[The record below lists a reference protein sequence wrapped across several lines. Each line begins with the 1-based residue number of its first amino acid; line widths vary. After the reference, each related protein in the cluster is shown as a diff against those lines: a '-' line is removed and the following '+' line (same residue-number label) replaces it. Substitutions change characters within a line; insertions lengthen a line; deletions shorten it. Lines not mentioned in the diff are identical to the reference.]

1 MQTKKLLGSTLALG
15 MLFPS
20 FANAELVKG
29 LKFGGQFDLQATSA
43 RNATDFATRQAVAGV
58 GANNNDRI
66 GDAQTRIML
75 HADWDLLDDV
85 HAKLTLRKNDRTW
98 GSAGGASNSGVATN
112 SQSLQANAAGNVL
125 GNIFVDQAYIKIDK
139 VFGAVDTTIGRQF
152 FGTSGDMIA
161 YWGPSDKAA
170 YGLWVTAVDALRADW
185 SNEMVGV
192 TGMAGKT
199 TGHAVGVAAAADVDV
214 RNLTA
219 SLKGHENMGLSAY
232 VWNQVTHNI
241 GALGSAASGTGLA
254 AGAAGGK
261 NDNLWVVGAKGKVSM
276 GMAWLSAEFAKNFGE
291 NRTALAVGAAGP
303 ASKTYTGWAAKGDLG
318 AKLETPI
325 GGVAPWAHVGYGSGD
340 GSPNDGNNH
349 NFTAIS
355 PDYRP
360 GSIYGRFAI
369 AGNGAAL
376 ASGVT
381 GAGVNSAS
389 LSNRGIWGVGIKT
402 TPTAMNK
409 LTAGISYWDYNFAAR
424 PGGTATGLRHIG
436 SEADLDLQWAHSENV
451 ALGAGVG
458 QFWSGGYLTQLNS
471 AAGQPNNPAQMAYFD
486 VRVKF

>member
-1 MQTKKLLGSTLALG
+1 VQTKKLLGSTLALG
-15 MLFPS
+15 MLFP
-20 FANAELVKG
+20 AIAQAELVKG
-29 LKFGGQFDLQATSA
+29 LKFGGQFDLQSTSG
-43 RNATDFATRQAVAGV
+43 RNVTDFATRPQ
-58 GANNNDRI
+58 GANANNDRI

-85 HAKLTLRKNDRTW
+85 HAKVTLRKNDRTW
-98 GSAGGASNSGVATN
+98 GTTGGTAQGPVSK
-112 SQSLQANAAGNVL
+112 SQALEPTGGTDVL

-139 VFGAVDTTIGRQF
+139 VFGAVDATMGRQF
-152 FGTSGDMIA
+152 WGTSGDMVA

-185 SNEMVGV
+185 SNDMIGL
-192 TGMAGKT
+192 TGLAGKT
-199 TGHAVGVAAAADVDV
+199 VGHAVGVAGVADVDV

-241 GALGSAASGTGLA
+241 GGLGTPASAAS
-254 AGAAGGK
+254 AGGK

-276 GMAWLSAEFAKNFGE
+276 GMAWLTGEFAKNFGE
-291 NRTALAVGAAGP
+291 NRAQNAADQGP
-303 ASKTYTGWAAKGDLG
+303 ASKSYTGWAGKVDLG
-318 AKLETPI
+318 AKVETPI

-340 GSPNDGNNH
+340 GSPNDGNNSA
-349 NFTAIS
+349 FTAIS

-360 GSIYGRFAI
+360 GSIYGRFAV
-369 AGNGAAL
+369 APTAGAATL

-381 GAGVNSAS
+381 GAGVASNS
-389 LSNRGIWGVGIKT
+389 LSNRAIWGVGIKT

-409 LTAGISYWDYNFAAR
+409 LTAGISYWDYKFAAR
-424 PGGTATGLRHIG
+424 PGGAATGLKHIG

-451 ALGAGVG
+451 TLGAGVG
-458 QFWSGGYLTQLNS
+458 QFWSGGYLTALNS
-471 AAGQPNNPAQMAYFD
+471 AAGQPNNPAQLAYFD